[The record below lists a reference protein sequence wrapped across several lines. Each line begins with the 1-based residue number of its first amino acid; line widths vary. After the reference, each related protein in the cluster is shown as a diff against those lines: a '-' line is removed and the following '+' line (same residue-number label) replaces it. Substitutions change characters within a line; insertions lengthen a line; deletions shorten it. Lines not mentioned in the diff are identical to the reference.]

1 MRGPVSANG
10 IGMSLILWLLLV
22 SMSPSIV
29 FADAASEAA
38 TEWQVL
44 QDDIRRDAQAAELRE
59 QAAFDATQ
67 DAPEASRV
75 VAEIRLRR
83 VQFVRGQDD
92 ERALARMRELGDR
105 AATLGRTDWAIL
117 AWRECSR
124 RHFGRGDYDLAQS
137 TAQRILDAARKIESR
152 KEEAQAL
159 NDLGV
164 LAKRRG
170 DIRTATIHYENAL
183 VIRRSIDDVTG
194 MAQTLG
200 NLALIEKNRG
210 DLLRALAYQRE
221 AHPLFVQSAR
231 ESLIANSFDSMGLI
245 WLALDDAVEAER
257 QFREAIRIGDLPN
270 NQDQIVNSRVNLSL
284 ALLEQGRVDEA
295 ETLAQQVF
303 DHATKRGLKPM
314 LASANLN
321 LAILARRKG
330 ALDDAQA
337 RIEKTLEVTTALGD
351 SKEIIEPLIERSELR
366 MAQGRAAEALVD
378 IDDALA
384 LTRRDQLR
392 LLERQALEVRSRVLL
407 ATGDGRSAFQ
417 ARLEYEQVVRELA
430 GSDTLRRMA
439 ELMNAEQQR
448 APVAGTVSSTGT
460 RSHRGPLSPV
470 WLSLA
475 TLGLVGVG
483 LLFVMTRQHD

>member
-1 MRGPVSANG
+1 MRRPEATRPSV
-10 IGMSLILWLLLV
+10 IPRMLCLLLAW
-22 SMSPSIV
+22 MSPSFV
-29 FADAASEAA
+29 FADATAEATA
-38 TEWQVL
+38 EWQIL
-44 QDDIRRDAQAAELRE
+44 QDDIRRDPEATELRE
-59 QAAFDATQ
+59 QAAFDAAK
-67 DAPEASRV
+67 DASEALRV

-83 VQFVRGQDD
+83 VQFVRGRDD
-92 ERALARMRELGDR
+92 EQALARMQELGDR
-105 AATLGRTDWAIL
+105 AATLGETDWAIL

-137 TAQRILDAARKIESR
+137 TAQRILDAARKVDSR

-183 VIRRSIDDVTG
+183 VIRRSIDDRTG

-221 AHPLFVQSAR
+221 AHPLFVESGR
-231 ESLIANSFDSMGLI
+231 DSLIANSFDSMGLI

-257 QFREAIRIGDLPN
+257 QFREAVRIGDLPN

-303 DHATKRGLKPM
+303 DHAMRRGLKPM

-330 ALDDAQA
+330 ALDEAQA
-337 RIEKTLEVTTALGD
+337 RIAETMTIATALGD

-366 MAQGRAAEALVD
+366 LAQGRVADALVD

-407 ATGDGRSAFQ
+407 AAGDGRAAFR

-439 ELMNAEQQR
+439 ALMNAEQQR
-448 APVAGTVSSTGT
+448 APAAAATSSATSA
-460 RSHRGPLSPV
+460 SHRGPISPV

-475 TLGLVGVG
+475 TLGLVATG
-483 LLFVMTRQHD
+483 LLFVMARRRD